1 MQHIADK
8 YIMQPALRV
17 LIQLS
22 QSVASAENSC
32 EVNEVADTE
41 KKRREKVSQ
50 HIPFTFFRYSMQK
63 KIVIKVV
70 TYLHGKT

>member
-1 MQHIADK
+1 MKHIADK

-17 LIQLS
+17 LIQLC

-41 KKRREKVSQ
+41 KKT
-50 HIPFTFFRYSMQK
+50 P
-63 KIVIKVV
+63 
-70 TYLHGKT
+70 